1 MKKRYTCMSRM
12 TAALSA
18 VIMAVSITGCGVGDG
33 SGTTDFT
40 SVVETKP
47 ADDKQGAA
55 GSSDEAPSGSGS
67 TDAESVSTEST
78 DQASAGGSV
87 IAVAYPSEY
96 RNHWNE
102 EKQDN
107 DVSTRVDGIH
117 IMSDGY
123 AKLQKTMDAQ
133 NMKLWDE
140 SGKTYDDS
148 VAEIKEL
155 TDDDRDFTYEYDNTV
170 SLKRADSSVFSYERT
185 DYSYLG
191 GAHPSTLINGYAY
204 DTSSGRQLCIDDVTD
219 DKDKIYEEVMKQ
231 LEASEDSSAFFEGWQ
246 DTIKKWFDDSD
257 KTADTE
263 DGAEDSTE
271 DGIEDTHLNWYLDQ
285 TGLKVIINAY
295 DIGPYAMGSR
305 TISISYDSGL
315 VKKEYCTDIEDIAQ
329 EVTLYDSLTYTD
341 ADGNKKS
348 AYLSAGD
355 TSEDE
360 ENQNAVLYIA
370 KSEDDS
376 SPVKVELSGY
386 TINKMF
392 LMTAPDSRKYLYVDS
407 TSDNDYH
414 TLDVIDMNSDKH
426 EIIGNCD
433 DGAIYDHDI
442 LECGSFIL
450 GTRLYILGTYDAYRT
465 YHVGNDGMPEVSEE
479 EYTIVNYDED
489 WAEQYTDEETA
500 GSIPE
505 LKDLPYSS
513 ALKTKC
519 DIDVMMHSDE
529 TDEKKQETLPAGTV
543 CIPYKT
549 DGKTYMTFKS
559 VNGKSFDVE
568 VKADNCEFYIDGKDQ
583 DDVFDGMIYAG

>member
-1 MKKRYTCMSRM
+1 MKKRYTCMSRIA
-12 TAALSA
+12 AALSA
-18 VIMAVSITGCGVGDG
+18 VIIAVSITGCGEGDG

-40 SVVETKP
+40 SIVETKP
-47 ADDKQGAA
+47 VDDKQGAA
-55 GSSDEAPSGSGS
+55 GSSDEASSGSES
-67 TDAESVSTEST
+67 TDTESAGT
-78 DQASAGGSV
+78 ESADQASAGGSV
-87 IAVAYPSEY
+87 IAVSYPSEY

-117 IMSDGY
+117 IMSEGY
-123 AKLQKTMDAQ
+123 EKLQKTLDAQ

-140 SGKTYDDS
+140 SGKMYDDS
-148 VAEIKEL
+148 VAEIKEF
-155 TDDDRDFTYEYDNTV
+155 TDDDRNFTYEYDNTV

-191 GAHPSTLINGYAY
+191 GAHPSTQYNGYAY
-204 DTSSGRQLCIDDVTD
+204 DTSSGRQLCLDDVTD

-231 LEASEDSSAFFEGWQ
+231 LKASEDSSAFFEGWQ

-257 KTADTE
+257 KNADTVSDTE
-263 DGAEDSTE
+263 DGT
-271 DGIEDTHLNWYLDQ
+271 EDTHLDWYLDQ
-285 TGLKVIINAY
+285 TGLNVIINAY

-305 TISISYDSGL
+305 TISVSYDSGL
-315 VKKEYCTDIEDIAQ
+315 VKKEYCADIADIAQ
-329 EVTLYDSLTYTD
+329 DVTLYDSLTYTD

-360 ENQNAVLYIA
+360 ENQNASLYIA

-376 SPVKVELSGY
+376 SPVKIELSGY

-414 TLDVIDMNSDKH
+414 TLDVIDMDSDKH

-442 LECGSFIL
+442 LDCDSFIL
-450 GTRLYILGTYDAYRT
+450 GTRLELLGTYSAYRT
-465 YHVGNDGMPEVSEE
+465 YHVGNDGMPVKNEE
-479 EYTIVNYDED
+479 EYTIENYDAD
-489 WAEQYTDEETA
+489 WADQYSDGESA
-500 GSIPE
+500 YSIPE

-519 DIDVMMHSDE
+519 DIDVMMHPDE

-559 VNGKSFDVE
+559 VEGKLFDVE
-568 VKADNCEFYIDGKDQ
+568 VKADDYEYSVDGMNQ